1 MQKKKMIIVWRPF
14 GEKRTEIAQVLTQIC
29 DLNRDYPE
37 LVTPSIARRL
47 QDEGYF
53 NLEERP
59 WDYLMLLGYIKHLL
73 FLERQIVP
81 EANGRI
87 YRICREL
94 EVFYRHPT
102 KWVGQA
108 FDAAP
113 DFAKRYTDLTGEPL
127 PRLIYAPRGCEGRY
141 AMAYVLQTF
150 TFDTDTKAA
159 QLGIQENVI
168 LREMRDFLAATEN
181 PPLAL
186 LRDIDEDLAALP
198 SIPAGKKCPAISEGS
213 SANAEPLVP
222 ATPAETM
229 RAIG

>member
-1 MQKKKMIIVWRPF
+1 
-14 GEKRTEIAQVLTQIC
+14 
-29 DLNRDYPE
+29 
-37 LVTPSIARRL
+37 
-47 QDEGYF
+47 
-53 NLEERP
+53 
-59 WDYLMLLGYIKHLL
+59 MLLGYIKHLL

>member
-59 WDYLMLLGYIKHLL
+59 WDYLILLGYVKHLL
-73 FLERQIVP
+73 FLEQQVAP
-81 EANGRI
+81 KASGRI
-87 YRICREL
+87 THICRQL
-94 EVFYRHPT
+94 EAFYRRPT
-102 KWVGQA
+102 KWVGEA

-113 DFAKRYTDLTGEPL
+113 DFARRYTDLTGESL
-127 PRLIYAPRGCEGRY
+127 PRLLHVPRENEGRNE
-141 AMAYVLQTF
+141 MMYVFQTF
-150 TFDTDTKAA
+150 TFDIITRSAGFEIPEEDV
-159 QLGIQENVI
+159 LS
-168 LREMRDFLAATEN
+168 EMRDFLAATEN

-186 LRDIDEDLAALP
+186 LRDISEDLAALP
-198 SIPAGKKCPAISEGS
+198 SIPAGKKRPAISEGS